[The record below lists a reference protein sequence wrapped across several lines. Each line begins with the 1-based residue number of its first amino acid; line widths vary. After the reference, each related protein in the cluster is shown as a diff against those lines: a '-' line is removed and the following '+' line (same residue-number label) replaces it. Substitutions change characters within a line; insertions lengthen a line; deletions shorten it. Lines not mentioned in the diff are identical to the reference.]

1 MNIHEYQAKQ
11 LFSSYGINV
20 LKGDIAFNV
29 DDAVKIAEG
38 IDSKKWVVKAQIHA
52 GGRGKGGGVKIA
64 NSIKEVEEY
73 SNNILGMNLITP
85 QTGAEGK
92 KVLKIYVEEG
102 CQIKKEYYLGIV
114 LDRAKGKFVMMA
126 STEGGME
133 IEKVAEEMPEK
144 IIKVILDPLM
154 GLSGFQ
160 ARQLSFALE
169 IPKEAMKDFVRQVT
183 LLSKIAVEKD
193 FTLVEINPLIL
204 TEDNKVIA
212 LDAKVNIDDNA
223 LFRNSD
229 LKELLDES
237 EVDPKE
243 LEAEKYDLSYVKLD
257 GKLGCMVNGAGLAM
271 ATMDI
276 IKLKGSSPAN
286 FLDVGG
292 GASKEKVSGALKIII
307 SDKDV
312 KAILI
317 NIFGGIMRCD
327 IIAEGIVEAVNEM
340 KLDKPLIV
348 RLEGTNVE
356 RGKEILSNS
365 GLEIV
370 TAKDLED
377 AAEKAVSI
385 VEKSTCQY

>member
-85 QTGAEGK
+85 QTGVEGK

-154 GLSGFQ
+154 GLNSFQ
-160 ARQLSFALE
+160 ARQLSFALG

-385 VEKSTCQY
+385 VEK

>member
-29 DDAVKIAEG
+29 DDAIKIAEG

-85 QTGAEGK
+85 QTGVEGK
-92 KVLKIYVEEG
+92 KVLKVYVEEG

-154 GLSGFQ
+154 GLNGFQ

-365 GLEIV
+365 GLEIL

-377 AAEKAVSI
+377 AAEKAVNI
-385 VEKSTCQY
+385 VEK

>member
-1 MNIHEYQAKQ
+1 MNILEYQAKQ

-64 NSIKEVEEY
+64 NSIKEVESY

-85 QTGAEGK
+85 QTGVEGK
-92 KVLKIYVEEG
+92 KVLKVYVEEG

-154 GLSGFQ
+154 GLNGFQ
-160 ARQLSFALE
+160 ARQLSFALG
-169 IPKEAMKDFVRQVT
+169 IPKGAMKDFVRQVT

-385 VEKSTCQY
+385 VEK

>member
-20 LKGDIAFNV
+20 LKGDVAFNV

-64 NSIKEVEEY
+64 HSIKEVEEY

-85 QTGAEGK
+85 QTGVEGK
-92 KVLKIYVEEG
+92 KVLKVYVEEG

-154 GLSGFQ
+154 GLNSFQ
-160 ARQLSFALE
+160 ARQLSFALG
-169 IPKEAMKDFVRQVT
+169 IPKEAMKDFVRQMT

-377 AAEKAVSI
+377 AAQKAVSI
-385 VEKSTCQY
+385 VEK

>member
-11 LFSSYGINV
+11 LFRSYGINV

-85 QTGAEGK
+85 QTGVEGK
-92 KVLKIYVEEG
+92 KVLKVYVEEG

-133 IEKVAEEMPEK
+133 IEKVAEEIPEK

-154 GLSGFQ
+154 GLSSFQ

-385 VEKSTCQY
+385 VEK

>member
-29 DDAVKIAEG
+29 YDAVKIAES

-85 QTGAEGK
+85 QTGVVGK
-92 KVLKIYVEEG
+92 KVLKVYVEEG

-154 GLSGFQ
+154 GLNGFQ

-183 LLSKIAVEKD
+183 LLSNIAVEKD

-223 LFRNSD
+223 LFRNPD

-356 RGKEILSNS
+356 RGQEILSNS

-385 VEKSTCQY
+385 VEK

>member
-1 MNIHEYQAKQ
+1 VTTK
-11 LFSSYGINV
+11 
-20 LKGDIAFNV
+20 
-29 DDAVKIAEG
+29 
-38 IDSKKWVVKAQIHA
+38 
-52 GGRGKGGGVKIA
+52 
-64 NSIKEVEEY
+64 
-73 SNNILGMNLITP
+73 
-85 QTGAEGK
+85 
-92 KVLKIYVEEG
+92 
-102 CQIKKEYYLGIV
+102 IKKEYYLGIV

-154 GLSGFQ
+154 GLNGFQ

-348 RLEGTNVE
+348 RLEGTNGE

-385 VEKSTCQY
+385 VEK

>member
-20 LKGDIAFNV
+20 LKGDVAFNV

-85 QTGAEGK
+85 QTGVEGK
-92 KVLKIYVEEG
+92 KVLKVYVEEG

-154 GLSGFQ
+154 GLNGFQ

-385 VEKSTCQY
+385 VEK

>member
-29 DDAVKIAEG
+29 DDAVKIAKG

-73 SNNILGMNLITP
+73 SNNILGMKLITP
-85 QTGAEGK
+85 QTGVEGK
-92 KVLKIYVEEG
+92 KVLKVYVEEG

-154 GLSGFQ
+154 GLNGFQ
-160 ARQLSFALE
+160 ARQLSFALG
-169 IPKEAMKDFVRQVT
+169 IPKEAMKDFVRQMT

-327 IIAEGIVEAVNEM
+327 IIAEGIVEAVNEI

-377 AAEKAVSI
+377 AADKAVST
-385 VEKSTCQY
+385 VEK

>member
-154 GLSGFQ
+154 GLNGFQ

-385 VEKSTCQY
+385 VEK

>member
-64 NSIKEVEEY
+64 NSIKEVEKY

-85 QTGAEGK
+85 QTGVEGK
-92 KVLKIYVEEG
+92 KVLKVYVEEG
-102 CQIKKEYYLGIV
+102 CQIKKEYYLGII

-154 GLSGFQ
+154 GLNGFQ

-327 IIAEGIVEAVNEM
+327 IIAEGIVQAVNEM

-365 GLEIV
+365 ELEIV

-385 VEKSTCQY
+385 VEK

>member
-85 QTGAEGK
+85 QTGVEGK
-92 KVLKIYVEEG
+92 KVLKVYVEEG

-154 GLSGFQ
+154 GLNGFQ

-169 IPKEAMKDFVRQVT
+169 IPKEAIKDFVRQVT

-377 AAEKAVSI
+377 AADKAVTI
-385 VEKSTCQY
+385 VEK

>member
-160 ARQLSFALE
+160 ARQLSFALG
-169 IPKEAMKDFVRQVT
+169 IPKEAIKDFVRQMT

-385 VEKSTCQY
+385 VEK

>member
-64 NSIKEVEEY
+64 NSIKEVESY
-73 SNNILGMNLITP
+73 SNNILGMKLITP
-85 QTGAEGK
+85 QTGVEGK
-92 KVLKIYVEEG
+92 KVLKVYVEEG

-154 GLSGFQ
+154 GLSSFQ

-385 VEKSTCQY
+385 VEK

>member
-85 QTGAEGK
+85 QTGVEGK
-92 KVLKIYVEEG
+92 KVLKVYVEEG

-154 GLSGFQ
+154 GLSSFQ

-169 IPKEAMKDFVRQVT
+169 IPKEAMKNFVRQVT

-385 VEKSTCQY
+385 VEK

>member
-64 NSIKEVEEY
+64 NSIKEVESY

-85 QTGAEGK
+85 QTGVEGK
-92 KVLKIYVEEG
+92 KVLKVYVEEG

-154 GLSGFQ
+154 GLNGFQ

-385 VEKSTCQY
+385 VEK

>member
-154 GLSGFQ
+154 GLNGFQ
-160 ARQLSFALE
+160 ARQLSFALG

-385 VEKSTCQY
+385 VEK

>member
-64 NSIKEVEEY
+64 NSIEEVEEY

-85 QTGAEGK
+85 QTGVEGK
-92 KVLKIYVEEG
+92 KVLKVYVEEG

-237 EVDPKE
+237 EVDSKE

-385 VEKSTCQY
+385 VEK

>member
-64 NSIKEVEEY
+64 NSIKEVESY

-85 QTGAEGK
+85 QTGVEGK
-92 KVLKIYVEEG
+92 KVLKVYVEEG

-154 GLSGFQ
+154 GLNGFQ
-160 ARQLSFALE
+160 ARQLSFALG
-169 IPKEAMKDFVRQVT
+169 IPKKAMKDFVRQVT

-385 VEKSTCQY
+385 VEK

>member
-85 QTGAEGK
+85 QTGVEGK
-92 KVLKIYVEEG
+92 KVLKVYVEEG
-102 CQIKKEYYLGIV
+102 CQIKKEYYLGII

-377 AAEKAVSI
+377 AAEKAVSL
-385 VEKSTCQY
+385 VEK

>member
-85 QTGAEGK
+85 QTGVEGK
-92 KVLKIYVEEG
+92 KVFKVYVEEG

-154 GLSGFQ
+154 GLNSFQ

-385 VEKSTCQY
+385 VEK

>member
-102 CQIKKEYYLGIV
+102 CQIKKEYYLGII

-154 GLSGFQ
+154 GLNGFQ

-385 VEKSTCQY
+385 VEK

>member
-64 NSIKEVEEY
+64 NSIKEVEAY

-85 QTGAEGK
+85 QTGVEGK
-92 KVLKIYVEEG
+92 KVLKVYVEEG

-385 VEKSTCQY
+385 VEK

>member
-85 QTGAEGK
+85 QTGVEGK
-92 KVLKIYVEEG
+92 KVLKVYVEEG
-102 CQIKKEYYLGIV
+102 CQIKKEYYLGII

-154 GLSGFQ
+154 GLNGFQ

-183 LLSKIAVEKD
+183 LLSKIVVEKD

-327 IIAEGIVEAVNEM
+327 IIAEGIVQAVNEM

-365 GLEIV
+365 ELEIV

-385 VEKSTCQY
+385 VEK

>member
-11 LFSSYGINV
+11 LFRSYGINV

-85 QTGAEGK
+85 QTGVEGK
-92 KVLKIYVEEG
+92 KVLKVYVEEG

-154 GLSGFQ
+154 GLNGFQ
-160 ARQLSFALE
+160 ARQLSFALG

-385 VEKSTCQY
+385 VEK

>member
-85 QTGAEGK
+85 QTGVEGK
-92 KVLKIYVEEG
+92 KVLKVYVEEG

-154 GLSGFQ
+154 GLNDFQ
-160 ARQLSFALE
+160 ARQLSFALG

-204 TEDNKVIA
+204 TEDNKVVA

-365 GLEIV
+365 ELEIV

-385 VEKSTCQY
+385 VEK

>member
-85 QTGAEGK
+85 QTGVEGK
-92 KVLKIYVEEG
+92 KVLKVYVEEG

-154 GLSGFQ
+154 GLNGFQ
-160 ARQLSFALE
+160 ARQLSFALG

-377 AAEKAVSI
+377 AAEKAVSV
-385 VEKSTCQY
+385 VEK

>member
-85 QTGAEGK
+85 QTGVEGK
-92 KVLKIYVEEG
+92 KVLKVYVEEG

-154 GLSGFQ
+154 GLNGFQ

-356 RGKEILSNS
+356 RGKELLSNS

-385 VEKSTCQY
+385 VEK

>member
-85 QTGAEGK
+85 QTGVEGK
-92 KVLKIYVEEG
+92 RVLKVYVEEG
-102 CQIKKEYYLGIV
+102 CQIKKEYYLGII

-154 GLSGFQ
+154 GLNSFQ

-327 IIAEGIVEAVNEM
+327 IIAEGIVQAVNEM

-365 GLEIV
+365 ELEIV

-385 VEKSTCQY
+385 VEK

>member
-20 LKGDIAFNV
+20 LKGDIAFNA

-52 GGRGKGGGVKIA
+52 GGRGKAGGVKIA

-85 QTGAEGK
+85 QTGVEGK
-92 KVLKIYVEEG
+92 KVLKVYVEEG

-154 GLSGFQ
+154 GLNGFQ

-377 AAEKAVSI
+377 AAEKAVDI
-385 VEKSTCQY
+385 VEK

>member
-20 LKGDIAFNV
+20 LKGNIAFNV

-154 GLSGFQ
+154 GLNGFQ

-183 LLSKIAVEKD
+183 LLSKVAVEKD

-204 TEDNKVIA
+204 TEENKVIA

-307 SDKDV
+307 SDKNV

-385 VEKSTCQY
+385 VEK

>member
-20 LKGDIAFNV
+20 LKGDVAFNV
-29 DDAVKIAEG
+29 NDAVKIAEG
-38 IDSKKWVVKAQIHA
+38 INSKKWVVKAQIHA

-85 QTGAEGK
+85 QTGVEGK
-92 KVLKIYVEEG
+92 KVLKVYVEEG

-154 GLSGFQ
+154 GLNGFQ

-169 IPKEAMKDFVRQVT
+169 IPKEAMKDFVKQVT

-365 GLEIV
+365 GLEIL

-377 AAEKAVSI
+377 AAEKAVNI
-385 VEKSTCQY
+385 VEK

>member
-11 LFSSYGINV
+11 LFRSYGINV

-29 DDAVKIAEG
+29 DDAIKIAEG

-64 NSIKEVEEY
+64 NSIKEVESY

-85 QTGAEGK
+85 QTGVEGK
-92 KVLKIYVEEG
+92 KVFKVYVEEG

-154 GLSGFQ
+154 GLNGFQ

-204 TEDNKVIA
+204 TEENKVIA

-385 VEKSTCQY
+385 VEK

>member
-92 KVLKIYVEEG
+92 KVLKVYVEEG

-154 GLSGFQ
+154 GLNGFQ
-160 ARQLSFALE
+160 ARQLSFALG

-385 VEKSTCQY
+385 VEK

>member
-20 LKGDIAFNV
+20 LRGDIAFNV

-38 IDSKKWVVKAQIHA
+38 IGSKKWVVKAQIHA

-85 QTGAEGK
+85 QTGVEGK
-92 KVLKIYVEEG
+92 KVLKVYVEEG

-154 GLSGFQ
+154 GLNGFQ
-160 ARQLSFALE
+160 ARQLSFALG

-385 VEKSTCQY
+385 VEK

>member
-85 QTGAEGK
+85 QTGVEGK
-92 KVLKIYVEEG
+92 KVLKVYVEEG

-154 GLSGFQ
+154 GLNGFQ

-169 IPKEAMKDFVRQVT
+169 IPKEAMKDFVKQVT

-223 LFRNSD
+223 LFRNYD

-365 GLEIV
+365 GLEIL

-377 AAEKAVSI
+377 AAEKAVNI
-385 VEKSTCQY
+385 VEK

>member
-85 QTGAEGK
+85 QTGVEGK
-92 KVLKIYVEEG
+92 KVLKVYVEEG
-102 CQIKKEYYLGIV
+102 CQIKKEYYLGII

-154 GLSGFQ
+154 GLNSFQ

-223 LFRNSD
+223 LFRNYD

-365 GLEIV
+365 ELEIV

-385 VEKSTCQY
+385 VEK